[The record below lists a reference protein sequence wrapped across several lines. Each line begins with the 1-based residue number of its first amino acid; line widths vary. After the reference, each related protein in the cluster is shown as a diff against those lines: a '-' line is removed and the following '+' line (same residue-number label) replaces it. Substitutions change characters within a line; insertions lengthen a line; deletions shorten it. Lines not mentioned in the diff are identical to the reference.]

1 MRFDPHKESEQPCR
15 FSFHGYGGSRRPRQI
30 PVLDPHS
37 SFTPQHIISL
47 FACIHSWIY
56 RLSSQHQVAIPDAT
70 SSIARALDQCS
81 PAGSNNSCLE
91 RVCRSVGGV
100 VGTLAT
106 TAREATSRVYSVH
119 WAEKRSRGKEAFE
132 TGSYFPWPL
141 EQVRYFGT
149 AKDSLPRSLSS
160 GTFPSPIRCASARSP
175 RS

>member
-1 MRFDPHKESEQPCR
+1 MTHKRNRNNPVGSR
-15 FSFHGYGGSRRPRQI
+15 FHGRRGSRRPRQNRFWT
-30 PVLDPHS
+30 LTHHS
-37 SFTPQHIISL
+37 PRSTSYSL

>member
-1 MRFDPHKESEQPCR
+1 MAAVAQGAQDRIDSGPSLIIHPAARHTHSLLAFIV
-15 FSFHGYGGSRRPRQI
+15 GSIASR
-30 PVLDPHS
+30 
-37 SFTPQHIISL
+37 
-47 FACIHSWIY
+47 ANK
-56 RLSSQHQVAIPDAT
+56 QVAIPAAT

-81 PAGSNNSCLE
+81 PAGFNNSCLE